1 MQPLQQSVLGL
12 ARTFGLEVKPVVGY
26 PGWQPD
32 FDSPLLA
39 QGCALHEQLFGH
51 APAVKAIHA
60 GLECGIL
67 KSKKPDTDILSFG
80 PTIRGAHSPT
90 ERLQID
96 TVAPFWLFLTALLAQ
111 L

>member
-1 MQPLQQSVLGL
+1 M
-12 ARTFGLEVKPVVGY
+12 GY

-32 FDSPLLA
+32 FDSPLLKRA
-39 QGCALHEQLFGH
+39 VALHQRLFGH
-51 APAVKAIHA
+51 PPAVKAIHA

-67 KSKKPDTDILSFG
+67 KGKQPELDILSFG

-90 ERLQID
+90 ERLEIA
-96 TVAPFWLFLTALLAQ
+96 TVEPFWRFLTALLAE